1 VSHWIKPIGTGQ
13 RNLPADWLAQR
24 PGVLER
30 TGFSRRPQVADGD
43 RFVFYASGWRCIFA
57 IVEGVGE
64 PQETRPG
71 QRWPW
76 TMAVEPLLVKR
87 PRFLAVASSREEA
100 AVTAARRRWRR
111 SASPRAR
118 SASIPT
124 SAWRRRDIGARWM

>member
-1 VSHWIKPIGTGQ
+1 VNHWIKPIGTGQ

-57 IVEGVGE
+57 IVEGVGDPE
-64 PQETRPG
+64 ETRPG

-76 TMAVEPLLVKR
+76 TMAVEPLLVI
-87 PRFLAVASSREEA
+87 PRLDRAPPLEAIGVTPRSLSQHSHIRLSPEGYARAVD
-100 AVTAARRRWRR
+100 VI
-111 SASPRAR
+111 
-118 SASIPT
+118 ASI
-124 SAWRRRDIGARWM
+124 AH